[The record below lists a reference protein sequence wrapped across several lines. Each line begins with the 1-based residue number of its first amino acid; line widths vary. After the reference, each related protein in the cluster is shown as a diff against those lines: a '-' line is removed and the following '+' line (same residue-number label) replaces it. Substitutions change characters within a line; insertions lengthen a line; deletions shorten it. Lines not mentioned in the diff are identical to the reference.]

1 MQRDGGS
8 LVSGSRFFGTQV
20 AFIPKVATPCGHHK
34 PSVCA
39 IVAPPQPQ
47 QRSPA
52 SSGSVSPETQAISK

>member
-1 MQRDGGS
+1 M
-8 LVSGSRFFGTQV
+8 SGSRFFGTQV